1 VLGDD
6 AVPRL
11 AAPRQGELPL
21 SLCWEET
28 LHTIFYRLGMAQ
40 RLGLKRVPLTTGTS
54 LYMNEAKPVMS
65 YEELGETFQRA
76 LVDTASS
83 SQTSML

>member
-1 VLGDD
+1 MVLGDD

-40 RLGLKRVPLTTGTS
+40 RLGLKCVPLTTGTS
-54 LYMNEAKPVMS
+54 L
-65 YEELGETFQRA
+65 QRA
-76 LVDTASS
+76 AALRCY
-83 SQTSML
+83 

>member
-1 VLGDD
+1 
-6 AVPRL
+6 
-11 AAPRQGELPL
+11 
-21 SLCWEET
+21 
-28 LHTIFYRLGMAQ
+28 
-40 RLGLKRVPLTTGTS
+40 
-54 LYMNEAKPVMS
+54 MNEAKPVMS